1 MTYKHRP
8 VKPVTQKDVDRFW
21 SKVDIGEPDE
31 CWNWLGKPSERLKHG
46 LFNAGNTLYRPA
58 RFAYQHH
65 KGLNAVTLQRKHKI
79 VVTCGNP
86 LCCNPAHMVA
96 ETQQAVWNRIVN
108 SGTMKIGSKH
118 KRSKLTEADI
128 VNIRQRYTPNS
139 FTDGLQHIGD
149 DYGVTPGC
157 IRDIVIRKTW
167 RHVE

>member
-1 MTYKHRP
+1 
-8 VKPVTQKDVDRFW
+8 
-21 SKVDIGEPDE
+21 
-31 CWNWLGKPSERLKHG
+31 
-46 LFNAGNTLYRPA
+46 
-58 RFAYQHH
+58 
-65 KGLNAVTLQRKHKI
+65 
-79 VVTCGNP
+79 
-86 LCCNPAHMVA
+86 MVA
-96 ETQQAVWNRIVN
+96 ETQQAVWNRIIN

-157 IRDIVIRKTW
+157 IRDIVIRKPC